1 MDVGNTHI
9 KQFEEAIQG
18 GQLLVLVDVPRDRV
32 DDIQDLVKK
41 HHADA
46 DFEGTEPTIPA
57 FP

>member
-1 MDVGNTHI
+1 
-9 KQFEEAIQG
+9 
-18 GQLLVLVDVPRDRV
+18 VLVDVPKDRV
-32 DDIQDLVKK
+32 DSIQALIKK